1 MEQPRMGTLPDKKY
15 PQVVTRQEVAFLVMG
30 YLKEEKFKQ
39 TLEIFEKEAKSVIK
53 NMKLVSTIIITT
65 IFINDANPFRVNKN
79 SKIILFF
86 LLGEQ
91 KSEESPLDFEWV
103 YILENWGEKEN
114 EFYQYFWARSKY

>member
-91 KSEESPLDFEWV
+91 KSEESPLDFE
-103 YILENWGEKEN
+103 
-114 EFYQYFWARSKY
+114 